1 VEEFMK
7 KIGFIGAFDKTDYII
22 YIARLL
28 TLAGKKVILIDSTVN
43 QKAKY
48 IIPAV
53 MPIRSYVTEYQEF
66 DVSVGF
72 YGFGSIEEYLYI
84 DNIENSYDVAL
95 IDVDSPEVFA
105 NFDMEYADINYF
117 VTSFD
122 MFSLRKGLEAISGLK
137 EITKFKKVLIARD
150 TLKQDNDYLNFL
162 SEDFKLI
169 WDDEII
175 CFKPNPIDANIMIE
189 NQRSALVS
197 FKNLSQDFI
206 FNIMQ
211 MAGEIGEISSNELK
225 KILKLVEK
233 GV

>member
-1 VEEFMK
+1 MK

-22 YIARLL
+22 YVARLL

-53 MPIRSYVTEYQEF
+53 MPIRSYVTEYQKF

-95 IDVDSPEVFA
+95 IDIDSPEVFA

-137 EITKFKKVLIARD
+137 EITKFKKVLLARD
-150 TLKQDNDYLNFL
+150 TIKQDNDYLNFL
-162 SEDFKLI
+162 SENLKVM

-175 CFKPNPIDANIMIE
+175 CFKPNQMDTNIMIE
-189 NQRSALVS
+189 NQRSAILN
-197 FKNLSQDFI
+197 FKSLSPDYLG
-206 FNIMQ
+206 NILQ
-211 MAGEIGEISSNELK
+211 ITEEIGDKNSNELK
-225 KILKLVEK
+225 KILKSNEK